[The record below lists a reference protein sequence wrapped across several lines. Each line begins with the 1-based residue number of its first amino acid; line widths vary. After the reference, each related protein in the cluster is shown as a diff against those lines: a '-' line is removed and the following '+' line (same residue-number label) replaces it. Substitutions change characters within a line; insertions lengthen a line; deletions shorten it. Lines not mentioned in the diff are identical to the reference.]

1 MEPSAKL
8 TGVAHRGM
16 DRDTALAPETDGSRL
31 ARPLALDLNSLALTD
46 RQLIKIGA
54 DNDNLRFELT
64 AKGELVIMPP
74 TGDPGGWKEN
84 ELAFQVTL
92 WTKQSGTGIAFGA
105 AAGFRLP
112 NGAVRAPDVSWVL
125 REKWEAWQA
134 SQLERDADAANIEAR
149 NSFPN
154 ICPDFVLELRSG
166 SDVLSHL
173 QRKLEEYIE
182 NGARLGWLIDP
193 IDQQR
198 VHIYRPGE
206 PVEALENP
214 ATVSGETVLPG
225 FELNLREI
233 W

>member
-1 MEPSAKL
+1 MEPSAEL
-8 TGVAHRGM
+8 TGATR
-16 DRDTALAPETDGSRL
+16 RDKAPGAALTPERDGSRL
-31 ARPLALDLNSLALTD
+31 AGTLALDLNSLALTD
-46 RQLIKIGA
+46 RQLIKISA
-54 DNDNLRFELT
+54 DNDDLRFELT

-74 TGDPGGWKEN
+74 TGDPGGWREN

-92 WTKQSGTGIAFGA
+92 WAKQSGAGIAFGA

-112 NGAVRAPDVSWVL
+112 NGAVRAPDVSWVS
-125 REKWEAWQA
+125 REKWSAWQA
-134 SQLERDADAANIEAR
+134 SQLERDADNEAR

-154 ICPDFVLELRSG
+154 ICPDFVLELRSP
-166 SDVLSHL
+166 SDALTDL
-173 QRKLEEYIE
+173 RRKLEEYLE

-193 IDQQR
+193 VDRR

-206 PVEALENP
+206 PVEALEDP
-214 ATVSGETVLPG
+214 ATVSGERVLPG